1 MRKIIEMKN
10 VKMLLVLLVGLQTTL
25 LQAVIIDGV
34 CYPEVLEQGFQV
46 LKSQD
51 ESVPEFEDFVI
62 KILQE
67 KNEGDNRDNEI
78 LTPQAIII
86 KAQDYIAAGVK
97 QPFLQ
102 AIENEINQKIENV
115 RQIQN
120 PIFRYVMQ
128 TDSNDQVAM
137 ADSNEIQNFIINKA
151 RNEKWFD
158 DVKGDRGKTLLHLA
172 AYNNSIGI
180 AKMLI
185 LLDANVN
192 AKNEEDLT
200 PLMYAADRGSEEI
213 LRVLLDKN
221 ADINAVSKSGI
232 TALMF
237 AVHRKDVC
245 NYEIA

>member
-1 MRKIIEMKN
+1 MRKIIDMKN
-10 VKMLLVLLVGLQTTL
+10 VKMFLVFLVGLQTTL

-137 ADSNEIQNFIINKA
+137 ADSNEIQNFHA
-151 RNEKWFD
+151 SQ
-158 DVKGDRGKTLLHLA
+158 LL
-172 AYNNSIGI
+172 
-180 AKMLI
+180 
-185 LLDANVN
+185 
-192 AKNEEDLT
+192 
-200 PLMYAADRGSEEI
+200 
-213 LRVLLDKN
+213 
-221 ADINAVSKSGI
+221 
-232 TALMF
+232 
-237 AVHRKDVC
+237 C
-245 NYEIA
+245 